1 MNACCNTGDTAVIVY
16 GYFIING
23 CSITKQGDSC
33 AFAVSQLGCC
43 AVQSQFCTV
52 IANAFDANQILVQLN
67 LNSVNTIFCILAY
80 ADILVT
86 IEVNI
91 IAGFYIFCFG
101 QNTISSKLPSAVLQL
116 AYIYSIIVVNAC
128 SYACNTTIIVYAY
141 FTIDNGCITKQFY
154 GCALT
159 ISQFG
164 CKTAQCQFSIPV
176 ADGFDINQI
185 LVQLNLNLSAVIAYA
200 DILIAAEIN
209 IFTRCYINSGS
220 SSTVSGKIPA
230 FICICSYL
238 FDFFQLAYIIY
249 NQFAAG
255 CIECTVAV
263 YKERHNSVF
272 CHSTY
277 GQIVFGIQ
285 YIGLNGVCIYI
296 RCRSSHRRS
305 HACTGHNTCCN
316 QHCQQLFGRAA
327 FTAMIFCDFGNNN
340 ISVACFAPN
349 YFKNFVHQKFLPYK
363 YILYNVRSTRCV
375 WEQVKQL
382 LY

>member
-185 LVQLNLNLSAVIAYA
+185 LVQLSLNLSAVIAYA

-238 FDFFQLAYIIY
+238 FDFFQLAYIYSISIINACCY
-249 NQFAAG
+249 VGNYFIISIQ
-255 CIECTVAV
+255 TVLGDVSFTAKTNAFFIIHEEVACLNAV
-263 YKERHNSVF
+263 NHKIPAQRNMHNSSIF
-272 CHSTY
+272 SFFFAYGNIIISTPEVNN
-277 GQIVFGIQ
+277 ITMIDFSCAID
-285 YIGLNGVCIYI
+285 
-296 RCRSSHRRS
+296 
-305 HACTGHNTCCN
+305 
-316 QHCQQLFGRAA
+316 
-327 FTAMIFCDFGNNN
+327 IFC
-340 ISVACFAPN
+340 
-349 YFKNFVHQKFLPYK
+349 NF
-363 YILYNVRSTRCV
+363 
-375 WEQVKQL
+375 L
-382 LY
+382 LS